1 MTDPAS
7 TSLQAMTPLRR
18 ETGATIRLA
27 WPLVAANLLQMLTYA
42 IDVMFIA
49 RLGELPLAAS
59 ALAVSFFGLIMWAL
73 SSLTGAVAAVIA
85 AELGANPK
93 AVRPVRRA
101 TRMALWLG
109 LAAGVLGTVICLA
122 LEPLLRVTGQEPEV
136 IALAATYM
144 PVLALSMTPMILAS
158 VLRSYVSALDRPI
171 YVTLIAGLGIFVN
184 AAGNY
189 AFIFGNW
196 GAPALG
202 LTGAA
207 IATNITALVLL
218 ALYALVIR
226 RDPLLAKYRIW
237 TRCWVPDFERL
248 WQIVRIG
255 TPLGFTVMAEA
266 GVFAAAAFIMGG
278 FGAAQLAG
286 HTLALQI
293 AALAFM
299 VPFGVGQAATIRVGY
314 FFGAR
319 DPEGVGRA
327 GLVALAIGVGFMVLT
342 ALSMLLVPRLLLS
355 VYVDVDAPENA
366 TMLAF
371 ALKFLA
377 FAALFQLADGMQA
390 VAQGALRGLQD
401 TRVPMW
407 LAIFSYWGPGFGL
420 AMVLGIGLGLEGT
433 GVWIGLATGLF
444 VAAALLLR
452 RWLARKRLGLVERRA
467 TVSTQAG

>member
-7 TSLQAMTPLRR
+7 TSLQAMSPLRR

-49 RLGELPLAAS
+49 RLGEQPLAAS

-85 AELGANPK
+85 AELGARPR

-109 LAAGVLGTVICLA
+109 IASGIVGTLICFA
-122 LEPLLRVTGQEPEV
+122 LEPLLRITGQEAEV
-136 IALAATYM
+136 IALAGTYM
-144 PVLALSMTPMILAS
+144 PVLALSMTPMILAG

-171 YVTLIAGLGIFVN
+171 YVTVIAGLGIFVN

-196 GAPALG
+196 GAPELG

-207 IATNITALVLL
+207 IATNLTALVLL
-218 ALYALVIR
+218 ALYALVIA
-226 RDPLLAKYRIW
+226 RDALLARYRIW

-255 TPLGFTVMAEA
+255 TPLGFTVLAEA

-319 DPEGVGRA
+319 DRDGVGRA
-327 GLVALAIGVGFMVLT
+327 GLVALSIGVGFMVLT
-342 ALSMLLVPRLLLS
+342 AMAMLLVPRLLLS

-371 ALKFLA
+371 ALKFLV

-407 LAIFSYWGPGFGL
+407 IAIFSYWGPGFGL
-420 AMVLGIGLGLEGT
+420 AMLLGIGAGLEGT

-444 VAAALLLR
+444 VAAAFLLR
-452 RWLARKRLGLVERRA
+452 RWLARERLGLTERSA